1 LLAGVTRQTISSIET
16 VQYNPSAL
24 LALLLARRLDKR
36 VEELFF
42 LEEKA
47 MSTDQN
53 VKIDERTEAVAS
65 QAIARA
71 YAFITVALLIDFMYR
86 RFVFHEAAWDLFVM
100 LVVSGAGTH
109 VYMVRHK
116 VWDVGESFGWKVA
129 IIYAVTLAVLA
140 VVGFILAMT
149 KTM

>member
-1 LLAGVTRQTISSIET
+1 
-16 VQYNPSAL
+16 
-24 LALLLARRLDKR
+24 
-36 VEELFF
+36 
-42 LEEKA
+42 

-86 RFVFHEAAWDLFVM
+86 LLVFHEMASDLLAM
-100 LVVSGAGTH
+100 LVGSGVISM

-116 VWDVGESFGWKVA
+116 GWEVEESFGWKVA
-129 IIYAVTLAVLA
+129 IIVAVTLAVLA
-140 VVGFILAMT
+140 VVGFIRAMT

>member
-1 LLAGVTRQTISSIET
+1 
-16 VQYNPSAL
+16 
-24 LALLLARRLDKR
+24 
-36 VEELFF
+36 
-42 LEEKA
+42 

-86 RFVFHEAAWDLFVM
+86 RFVFHEEAWDLLVM
-100 LVVSGAGTH
+100 LVGSGTFTW

-116 VWDVGESFGWKVA
+116 AYEVPESVWWKAA
-129 IIYAVTLAVLA
+129 IIYAVVLMVLA
-140 VVGFILAMT
+140 VVGFIIAMT
-149 KTM
+149 KTT